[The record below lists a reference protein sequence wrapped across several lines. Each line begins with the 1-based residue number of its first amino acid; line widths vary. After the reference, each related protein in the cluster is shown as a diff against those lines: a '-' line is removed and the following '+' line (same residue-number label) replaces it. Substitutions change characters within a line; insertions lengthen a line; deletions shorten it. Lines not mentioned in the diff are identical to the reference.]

1 MNPIYKFNNGR
12 GATLCHLC
20 RTIITVGK
28 PTNDLYCDRCFT
40 ERVKIEEE
48 FNAIH
53 KSKQNKYWFDE
64 RGQWITPGEDK
75 AWKKFLDHVDKEVHF
90 NRGDLNK

>member
-1 MNPIYKFNNGR
+1 MKPIHKFNSGL
-12 GATLCHLC
+12 GATICHLC
-20 RTIITVGK
+20 STIITVGK
-28 PTNDLYCDRCFT
+28 PTNDLYCDRCLN

-64 RGQWITPGEDK
+64 KGPWITTEE
-75 AWKKFLDHVDKEVHF
+75 AETWKKFLEQREKF
-90 NRGDLNK
+90 